1 MSSRSGLDASDF
13 PYKDVKK
20 FQKAIDSYF
29 EECKAD
35 EDRLPDFR
43 GMFVSMGILEEDVD
57 AYLEAHPEKADKY
70 RRALKFAQYRRESW
84 LSRNMVSDNKKSYG
98 CMNALKQEQNGGYTD
113 RPVADKK
120 QRIEIVLPDGATMD
134 MFK

>member
-1 MSSRSGLDASDF
+1 MSSRSGSDSVSK
-13 PYKDVKK
+13 YKDFKK
-20 FQKAIDSYF
+20 FQKAIDDYF

-35 EDRLPDFR
+35 NDRMPDLR
-43 GMFVSMGILEEDVD
+43 GMYVSMGILDEDVEELLAD
-57 AYLEAHPEKADKY
+57 NPHADKY
-70 RRALKFAQYRRESW
+70 IRALKFAQYRRESW
-84 LSRNMVSDNKKSYG
+84 LSRNMVADNKKSYG

-113 RPVADKK
+113 RPVVDKK